1 MLLLKLNINSL
12 NIMKIKF
19 GVLMK
24 NKNILITGG
33 LGFIGSHIANELL
46 ENNKVIILDNL
57 STGNINNLKDA
68 HHDNLKIVEEDIC
81 NTNLDDLT
89 SDIDYIFHLAA
100 MASVPLSID
109 KPVECSEIN
118 LNATIKLLKSA
129 VDNDVKKIVFSSSS
143 SVYGQN
149 KNMPL
154 KETEQPM
161 PMSPYASSKA
171 SCELYLKSFHDSYG
185 LNYVSLRY
193 FNVFGPGQDKN
204 SQYAAVIPNFISALL
219 EGKQAEIYG
228 DGEQTRDFI
237 FIKDVVRAN
246 VNAAESDFNGIINI
260 ASGKKLS
267 INQLYEIVRKTLDSD
282 LQPKYLPKRQGDIKH
297 SLADISNMEKINCKV
312 DSSNF
317 EQQLEDTVKWFKTI
331 L

>member
-1 MLLLKLNINSL
+1 MN
-12 NIMKIKF
+12 
-19 GVLMK
+19 

-46 ENNKVIILDNL
+46 DNNKVVILDNL
-57 STGNINNLKDA
+57 ATGNINNIKNPN
-68 HHDNLKIVEEDIC
+68 HENLKIIKEDIRI
-81 NTNLDDLT
+81 TNLEDLT

-109 KPVECSEIN
+109 KPVECTDIN

-129 VDNDVKKIVFSSSS
+129 VDNDVKKVILSSSS

-161 PMSPYASSKA
+161 PMSPYAASKA
-171 SCELYLKSFHDSYG
+171 SCELYLKSFYDSYG

-219 EGKQAEIYG
+219 EGTQPEIYG

-237 FIKDVVRAN
+237 FVKDVVKAN
-246 VNAAESDFNGIINI
+246 INAAESDYNGIINI
-260 ASGKKLS
+260 ASGEKLS
-267 INQLYEIVRKTLDSD
+267 INQLYEIVKKTLNSD
-282 LQPKYLPKRQGDIKH
+282 IEQKYLPTRQGDIKH
-297 SLADISNMEKINCKV
+297 SLADISNMKKIDFKV
-312 DSSNF
+312 DSSDF
-317 EQQLEDTVKWFKTI
+317 EEQLKETIEWFRTI

>member
-1 MLLLKLNINSL
+1 
-12 NIMKIKF
+12 
-19 GVLMK
+19 MK

-46 ENNKVIILDNL
+46 DENEVLILDNL
-57 STGNINNLKDA
+57 STGKINNLKDTN
-68 HHDNLKIVEEDIC
+68 HENLKIVKEDIR
-81 NTNLDDLT
+81 NTDLNDLT
-89 SDIDYIFHLAA
+89 SNIDYIFHLAA

-109 KPVECSEIN
+109 EPVECSDIN
-118 LNATIKLLKSA
+118 VNATIKLLKSA
-129 VDNDVKKIVFSSSS
+129 IDNDVKKIVFSSSS

-161 PMSPYASSKA
+161 PMSPYAASKA
-171 SCELYLKSFHDSYG
+171 SCELYLKAFYDSYG

-204 SQYAAVIPNFISALL
+204 SQYAAVIPNFISSIL
-219 EGKQAEIYG
+219 EGKQPEIYG

-246 VNAAESDFNGIINI
+246 VNAAESDFNGIINV
-260 ASGKKLS
+260 ASGEKLS
-267 INQLYEIVRKTLDSD
+267 INQLYEIVRKTLNSD
-282 LQPKYLPKRQGDIKH
+282 MQPKYLPERQGDIKH
-297 SLADISNMEKINCKV
+297 SLADISNLAKINCRV
-312 DSSNF
+312 DSDDF
-317 EQQLEDTVKWFKTI
+317 EQQLKDTVKWFETI